1 MGGGLILDVISVS
14 KANCKNCYRCVRHCP
29 VKAIKVVGGQ
39 AEVVDSLCIYCGR
52 CVIECP
58 QNAKKIRNDLHAVK
72 EFINAGEKVVASIA
86 PSYPAVFDVTSPQ
99 EMFSILKALGFYGA
113 EETAVG
119 AEMVSMEYQH
129 LIKKGQ
135 KGPIITTACPVVK
148 NLVEKYYPGL
158 IRNLA
163 PVVSPMVAHARSLKQ
178 RYGLD
183 IKVVFIG
190 PCIAKKAEALD
201 RSVLGNVDAVLTF
214 QELADWIDEKAS
226 AVAGVDFGERENV
239 LEPFIARSYPLP
251 GGLLKTSSMEDD
263 LLSREVVVVDGMED
277 CMELL
282 DALERG
288 SVSGRLFEMMAC
300 RGGCINGPSMPCDS
314 SLYERRERLLSFIE
328 NNQQQQ
334 GYEDI
339 KASAAGIDL
348 RRSFEPKAFKAPRPT
363 ESEIRE
369 ILASIGKTTPEKEL
383 NCGACG
389 YPSCRKKAEAVY
401 RGMAEPDMCIPYM
414 RSRAESLAN
423 LIIDHTP
430 NGIILVDS
438 NLNIKEINRAAEK
451 MFGVEKEQ
459 VQGKPLS
466 TVIDDRDFAW
476 VLANKTNLQDKKVNY
491 PRNFLTTLQTICYIE
506 EEDLVLAIIQDI
518 TEQEKQRMEL
528 ERVREETLEKAQE
541 VINRQMCVAQEIA
554 GLLGE
559 TTAESKMLL
568 LKLIELVKGREEEK

>member
-1 MGGGLILDVISVS
+1 M
-14 KANCKNCYRCVRHCP
+14 
-29 VKAIKVVGGQ
+29 
-39 AEVVDSLCIYCGR
+39 
-52 CVIECP
+52 
-58 QNAKKIRNDLHAVK
+58 
-72 EFINAGEKVVASIA
+72 
-86 PSYPAVFDVTSPQ
+86 
-99 EMFSILKALGFYGA
+99 
-113 EETAVG
+113 
-119 AEMVSMEYQH
+119 
-129 LIKKGQ
+129 
-135 KGPIITTACPVVK
+135 
-148 NLVEKYYPGL
+148 
-158 IRNLA
+158 
-163 PVVSPMVAHARSLKQ
+163 
-178 RYGLD
+178 
-183 IKVVFIG
+183 
-190 PCIAKKAEALD
+190 
-201 RSVLGNVDAVLTF
+201 
-214 QELADWIDEKAS
+214 
-226 AVAGVDFGERENV
+226 
-239 LEPFIARSYPLP
+239 P

-334 GYEDI
+334 GYENI

-348 RRSFEPKAFKAPRPT
+348 SRSFEPKAFKAPRPT

-491 PRNFLTTLQTICYIE
+491 PRNSLTTLQTICYIE
-506 EEDLVLAIIQDI
+506 EEDMVLAIIQDI

-541 VINRQMCVAQEIA
+541 VINRQMRVAQEIA

>member
-1 MGGGLILDVISVS
+1 M
-14 KANCKNCYRCVRHCP
+14 
-29 VKAIKVVGGQ
+29 
-39 AEVVDSLCIYCGR
+39 YCGR

-58 QNAKKIRNDLHAVK
+58 QNAKKARNDLNTIK
-72 EFINAGEKVVASIA
+72 QFIQAGEKVIASIA
-86 PSYPAVFDVTSPQ
+86 PSYPAAFDVDSPR
-99 EMFSILKALGFYGA
+99 EMFSILKSLGFYGA

-119 AEMVSMEYQH
+119 AELVSLEYRR
-129 LIKKGQ
+129 LIKEGHN
-135 KGPIITTACPVVK
+135 GPLITTTCPVVK
-148 NLVEKYYPGL
+148 NLAEKYYPGL
-158 IRNLA
+158 IGNLA
-163 PVVSPMVAHARSLKQ
+163 PVVSPMVAHARLLKQ
-178 RYGLD
+178 RYGWD
-183 IKVVFIG
+183 VKVVFIG
-190 PCIAKKAEALD
+190 PCIAKKAEARD
-201 RSVLGNVDAVLTF
+201 RSVLGDVDAVLTF
-214 QELADWIDEKAS
+214 RELMDWIDEKAS
-226 AVAGVDFGERENV
+226 VGPGADSGQLEGAW
-239 LEPFIARSYPLP
+239 EPFIARSYPLP
-251 GGLLKTSSMEDD
+251 GGLLKTSSINYN
-263 LLSREVVVVDGMED
+263 LLSREVVVVDGIEE
-277 CMELL
+277 CMEFL

-300 RGGCINGPSMPCDS
+300 RGGCIAGPLMPSGS

-334 GYEDI
+334 GYENI
-339 KASAAGIDL
+339 KAYAAGIDL
-348 RRSFEPKAFKAPRPT
+348 RRSFEPKAFKAPTPT

-369 ILASIGKTTPEKEL
+369 ILALIGKTTPEKEL

-389 YPSCRKKAEAVY
+389 YPTCRKKAEAVY
-401 RGMAEPDMCIPYM
+401 QGMAEPDMCIPYM

-451 MFGVEKEQ
+451 MFSVEKEQ

-476 VLANKTNLQDKKVNY
+476 VMANKTNLQDKKVNY
-491 PRNFLTTLQTICYIE
+491 SRNSLTTLQTICYIG

-528 ERVREETLEKAQE
+528 EKVREETLEKAQE
-541 VINRQMCVAQEIA
+541 VINRQMRVAQEIA